1 MAYVIKHNELSAE
14 EFILLWSSV
23 WDGTPSLEQ
32 TKLAMDHSLF
42 RVSVFDDNNIIAMA
56 RVIGDM
62 GLCYYIK
69 DVVVRPEYQRKGI
82 GSILLKEILSFIDS
96 HGISGSYIA
105 VELAA
110 LPDKIGFYEKLG
122 FSSND
127 AKRLRLMYQVK

>member
-14 EFILLWSSV
+14 DFILLWSSV

-110 LPDKIGFYEKLG
+110 LPDKVGFYEKLG

>member
-110 LPDKIGFYEKLG
+110 LPDKVGFYEKLG